1 MKRALTLS
9 LVFLATLFQLFSVS
23 AQNDIVTT
31 ITPKVRMFPAT
42 GFSYLDDPGRFFNI
56 QMINTNPQEEKQIY
70 FTISLSCDFS
80 ATNESFFV
88 YTKPEFQPN
97 TPLTIGSTPLVLHR
111 NHFDQIIGNLNS
123 AAYVTNVD
131 RNELTSTMFTLPE
144 GQYRFCIKPYIWTG
158 HNDLNPISA
167 GEEVCYTFTVCYSG
181 SAPEFTSPVNGYSAN
196 NLNNSNPANNLLG
209 GVVPPSSDN
218 RNSSQYTVL
227 PLSRNV
233 TFTWTGVISN
243 CLTVSDFNYTL
254 KIVEVYKN
262 QNIHEA
268 INNNATIA
276 TIENR
281 NRTSYL
287 HDTTANRHFRLER
300 GHVYAAQV
308 IAVLRNS
315 LLTDVAL
322 GNEGRSQVIAFVWGE
337 SEVIQDQQGSITSST
352 SDNRDQVK
360 RDIRDPYLVTPG
372 KDNSTYNTLITR
384 VPSEAS
390 AAPSDDHY
398 STYVGGNEPYY
409 QVTPSDTLRIK
420 WMPVRG
426 DSVLR
431 VKYAVSLYE
440 YVGGEIAN
448 SLNVQP
454 ICKKDIECNRPDAS
468 FNVDPVQVMDFPQLW
483 KDTLQKGYKYVL
495 HLDAETF
502 YSYNQR
508 TTYTITEYIHNMPSP
523 RDSIADQVM
532 YGTDNYSSNVVFAW
546 GIDSGALD
554 KVNPPQFT
562 YPVDLTH
569 KALDDTT
576 WVEAEFPEVVKRE
589 SFSFRWN
596 KATGVDYG
604 DSVYYKLKVGKLP
617 KGKKPNEVKSFF
629 YIKDSIVATEY
640 IDSVLFDTLKTKE
653 QYVAVLEMKIKQMED
668 TSQHYNIINNGRS
681 HYATFKLK
689 DPPEFVADLN
699 DKIKCFPKALDKL
712 SKEFITPAPDSLIT
726 NKVQLKIGEFPLVVQ
741 TAVFD
746 STKKVYNGDGY
757 VIWHPLGIDVRL
769 KVKIDSIQINKDFQ
783 VIKGTAV
790 STVTDSST
798 YLDALTNDLDMDQWT
813 NDDINAVVSKLG
825 ENETIK
831 GYYDKFQEYG
841 EKYAKKYG
849 GLLGPL
855 MGENMATPVMTF
867 PLSITD
873 EEITGSKNVIFA
885 INNMYFSPVTAL
897 MNLWAIFA
905 AQSDNAYIPFLANNI
920 CMDQQGFLGNSSKH
934 IELFMGRDY
943 EIELN
948 DGYKMRFKKSSNF
961 ADPKDGTVIV
971 VDTGKLSFMMAELQF
986 DMNPNDVM
994 GIEKDGTPRKGKV
1007 VQASLLAKI
1016 KDWDD
1021 WVAKITMDPFAIAG
1035 CDRFTFVPTGRGIFY
1050 DHSSTESPKEVAID
1064 GEYLL
1069 GNDAKPKQNETD
1081 EQKKERQKKIAKATK
1096 EWQGF
1101 YWDELTVFLS
1111 DEISN
1116 TFSDQEG
1123 PKDSVV
1129 TYTHGI
1135 NGTVTDSAHYCYPGS
1150 RINFGAKGLII
1161 DKNGFTAELFA
1172 RDIIR
1177 ADTKSGGGWA
1187 FSLDTISVKF
1197 VKNQY
1202 KAGVIKGG
1210 FGIPLF
1216 SGGFAYDCS
1225 IGSDSLEFSI
1235 KAVEDTLKLD
1245 MWLASVDFDPK
1256 SSYFRIKKIYK
1267 ESNTRIDLTLNGK
1280 INVAF
1285 NKIGI
1290 PINCALAKF
1299 EHMGMRNWNSGKA
1312 GDGTAVLDKFEFDI
1326 GNWSFAS
1333 PQKSLGG
1340 APSDGNGEQVDE
1352 NGEPLASVSF
1362 AGFTFSIT
1370 KLAPIITFEKSDLKL
1385 GIDVTGQMKFDCEA
1399 VDLGVTTGF
1408 AFWGI
1413 IDPMNHFHVKKVD
1426 AKLKS
1431 IKFDQLDFQVFK
1443 LDGLLDFFS
1452 STGSGS
1458 SGSGSGSS
1466 GNSGGGG
1473 GGGNSNN
1480 NGGGNSGRSGG
1491 SGGGSGSGSGS
1502 SSGVNSLS
1510 GLSVSGGAM
1519 GDGFGG
1525 SLTVTIMSK
1534 VTLSMSAG
1542 FGTKKDSKGT
1552 FTWWYFDGACK
1563 FPGGIALGVVSI
1575 NGFSGGFAYNMKA
1588 SKSLTDPSYSAVNLL
1603 KTAEKNTNA
1612 EATAASG
1619 MEFTP
1624 ERDSWVANAGIS
1636 LVLTGA
1642 ENTMNADGLISLR
1655 ISNKHFS
1662 GIFIDANAY
1671 VMSKMDK
1678 SKTPGDGSN
1687 NNSPLIRAKAIMGFE
1702 RTSVYDYFRLSIAV
1716 KADINLSKLLEG
1728 ASSTLLGSS
1737 LSGIHGG
1744 LSMVTSSNVTK
1755 ELNKLTGTSGIG
1767 SHDAGQREN
1776 AADASTSGSSGKP
1789 SFSLT
1794 ASVPIDFELK
1804 HYKKKD
1810 GNHKAGSTDWYFAIG
1825 KPKYEE
1831 RVQLK
1836 SKLNL
1841 IVCTAEA
1848 EFTFYMQTGNA
1859 FAYQMPPLSKDLKK
1873 FFGLED
1879 DDKKLDTDSEG
1890 VKNARKLKNTD
1901 WLAIDN
1907 GGGFCMGSTFHA
1919 YLALDFFLYVHVTA
1933 DLGFDVALL
1942 DVSGVGCPGHSQIGK
1957 NNFYALGRVYAALQG
1972 DVGLKINLGFW
1983 KGEFSLFK
1991 AGIGAL
1997 LQGGGPNPS
2006 YAYGML
2012 RFKIDLLNGLL
2023 KFSTSVD
2030 FKVGDV
2036 CVPGAGDP
2044 LANVKLFQSVTPG
2057 FETEAAAKTNS
2068 NLQSPLQVGSI
2079 VSNMPWDK
2087 EVYLADEEGKN
2098 ARKFY
2103 FTLIEKNVK
2112 YQTRQSASGSYYNTS
2127 GNQVLT
2133 FTASRDD
2140 ANVLFFE
2147 TKDGGLVPDRYSKL
2161 VLQARGFEWRT
2172 KVPDKELSYISNGQ
2186 NKDYPYYVTG
2196 TNKGTMKSSNSGY
2209 GWFDPTFYNDNS
2221 KKKIVKK
2228 YQKDSTFYFKTKD
2241 LGNKLEDQ
2249 VVYSWPYNGDK
2260 VFPLKEYAH
2269 STSSVKYGN
2278 GRTDVTTPY
2287 AMLYLYTRRDDIFDK
2302 TTLSNNGKQ
2311 LKIFLLTQ
2319 GGEMG
2324 TPAECSYSYFPNAT
2338 VPYVKVILPK
2348 SEWGKSGVGPHKL
2361 QFLIVNSNAYQ
2372 SAQKAA
2378 AAALTEKKKEFQ
2390 SRIASSTYQQAQS
2403 AHNSNASGGKKKI
2416 NLKNQQLDEIYQN
2429 KKGYGVD
2436 SMVYYR
2442 IKAKENYKIAASIGD
2457 CVYEWTWFADG
2468 NYDTYGDYI
2477 ARNISNSD
2485 LANDL
2490 RNCSVILGGSC
2501 ITLKFKSSKQY
2512 WPFLPY
2518 DPQDKARYKTTMTL
2532 PPRAYLA
2539 LNGGDKNLAYM
2550 HKTYFQHFLDMERDF
2565 KQTPLKEYRYTDDKG
2580 DVDFSTSP
2588 KVTVSNNTLKN
2599 ELKNILA
2606 KGFIANYSCS
2616 FPHIDRR
2623 IKGGTSFTQCAAN
2636 GYHPT
2641 TVDVPCLIDFTSN
2654 QELEP
2659 MDEKYFG
2666 QSYSGKFSIG
2676 QGNGTYSITIYDY
2689 ATPAIVNDIKMFHD
2703 FMQFNQQHAKRF
2715 DQRGWSHKV
2724 DYFKDYYSSKYKN
2737 AKFSHP
2743 NFPFDIPEIYIVTH
2757 YMTVLDNV
2765 WLAGRSSYYTP
2776 QGDYLHFY
2784 SRDED
2789 FAYYSDLQLKDRLL
2803 TKYWWSAAG
2812 QCLDISVNGFDRDFY
2827 YWKNSTRYYYVRSNQ
2842 ADKGKHKIYTTKS
2855 NVLGFWYTNTMYND
2869 IGNTLKNSMVIY
2881 YLTSQ
2886 SDNFETC
2893 LMNNARAVKLSN
2905 NQTSKIFYPNAK
2917 ITPNNCYY
2925 NVNIKG
2931 SALDVKLKSSGTL
2944 EVKDSGNA
2952 DFGR

>member
-1 MKRALTLS
+1 MKRVFTLS
-9 LVFLATLFQLFSVS
+9 LFFIATLLQMSGLF
-23 AQNDIVTT
+23 AQTDIVTT
-31 ITPKVRMFPAT
+31 ITPKVRMFPAS
-42 GFSYLDDPGRFFNI
+42 GFSYLDDPGRYFNI
-56 QMINTNPQEEKQIY
+56 QMINTTPEEKQIY
-70 FTISLSCDFS
+70 FTISLSCEFS

-88 YTKPEFQPN
+88 YTNKEYQPQ
-97 TPLTIGSTPLVLHR
+97 TPLTIGATPLILHR

-123 AAYVTNVD
+123 QAYVTNVD
-131 RNELTSTMFTLPE
+131 RSQLTNTVFTLPE
-144 GQYRFCIKPYIWTG
+144 GQYRFCIKPYIWDG
-158 HNDLNPISA
+158 YNNQNPIAA
-167 GEEVCYTFTVCYSG
+167 GEEVCYTFTICYSG
-181 SAPEFTSPVNGYSAN
+181 SAPEFTSPVNGYSAG

-209 GVVPPSSDN
+209 GGNISSDN
-218 RNSSQYTVL
+218 RESSQYTVL

-233 TFTWTGVISN
+233 NFTWTGVISN
-243 CLTVSDFNYTL
+243 CLSVSDFNYTL

-262 QNIHEA
+262 QNIQEA
-268 INNNATIA
+268 INQNATLA

-287 HDTTANRHFRLER
+287 HDTTANRHFRLQP

-308 IAVLRNS
+308 IATLRNS
-315 LLTDVAL
+315 LLTEVAL
-322 GNEGRSQVIAFVWGE
+322 GNEGKSQVIAFVWGQT
-337 SEVIQDQQGSITSST
+337 EVIQDPQGSTTSST
-352 SDNRDQVK
+352 SDNRAQVK
-360 RDIRDPYLVTPG
+360 RDIRDPYFVTPG
-372 KDNSTYNTLITR
+372 KDNSTYNALITR
-384 VPSEAS
+384 VPAESS
-390 AAPSDDHY
+390 LAPSDDHY
-398 STYVGGNEPYY
+398 SSYVGGNEPYY
-409 QVTPSDTLRIK
+409 QVTPSDTLKIR
-420 WMPVRG
+420 WMPVRS
-426 DSVLR
+426 DSIVR

-440 YVGGEIAN
+440 YVGGEVSN

-454 ICKKDIECNRPDAS
+454 ICKKDIECNSPDAS
-468 FNVDPVQVMDFPQLW
+468 FSVDPVQMMVFPQQW

-502 YSYNQR
+502 YSYNQQ
-508 TTYTITEYIHNMPSP
+508 TTYTITEYIHNMPSSH
-523 RDSIADQVM
+523 DSIVNQVM
-532 YGTDNYSSNVVFAW
+532 FASDEYSSNVVFAW

-554 KVNPPQFT
+554 KVYPPQFT

-569 KALDDTT
+569 KDVNDTT

-589 SFSFRWN
+589 SFAFRWN

-604 DSVYYKLKVGKLP
+604 DTVYYKLSVGKLP
-617 KGKKPNEVKSFF
+617 KGKKPQEVKSFF
-629 YIKDSIVATEY
+629 YVKDSITATEY
-640 IDSVLFDTLKTKE
+640 IDSLLFDTLKTKE
-653 QYVAVLEMKIKQMED
+653 QYVAVLDMKIKQMVD
-668 TSQHYNIINNGRS
+668 TSQHYNIINKGRS

-712 SKEFITPAPDSLIT
+712 SKETIFPTPDSLIT
-726 NKVQLKIGEFPLVVQ
+726 NKVQLKMGDFPLVIQ

-757 VIWHPLGIDVRL
+757 VVWHPLGVDVRL
-769 KVKIDSIQINKDFQ
+769 KVKIDSIQINKDYQ
-783 VIKGTAV
+783 IIRGTAV
-790 STVTDSST
+790 STATDSST
-798 YLDALTNDLDMDQWT
+798 YLDALTNDLDLDEWS

-825 ENETIK
+825 ENETVK
-831 GYYDKFQEYG
+831 GYYDKFKEYG

-855 MGENMATPVMTF
+855 VGENVATQVLTF

-873 EEITGSKNVIFA
+873 EEITGSKNVIFS

-897 MNLWAIFA
+897 MNIWAIFA
-905 AQSDNAYIPFLANNI
+905 AQSDNAYVPFLANNI

-943 EIELN
+943 EITLN
-948 DGYKMRFKKSSNF
+948 EGYKMRFKKSSNF

-971 VDTGKLSFMMAELQF
+971 VDTGKLKYIQAELEF
-986 DMNPNDVM
+986 DMDNNDVM
-994 GIEKDGTPRKGKV
+994 GITANGTPSKAKL
-1007 VQASLLAKI
+1007 VQAHLYATI
-1016 KDWDD
+1016 RDWDD

-1035 CDRFTFVPTGRGIFY
+1035 CDRFTFVPTGKGIFY
-1050 DHSSTESPKEVAID
+1050 DHSNNETPKEVAIN

-1069 GNDAKPKQNETD
+1069 GAQAKPKDKET
-1081 EQKKERQKKIAKATK
+1081 EQQKKDREKAIAKATK

-1129 TYTHGI
+1129 TYQYGI
-1135 NGTVTDSAHYCYPGS
+1135 NGTLTDSVHYCYPGS

-1172 RDIIR
+1172 RDIFR

-1197 VKNQY
+1197 LKNQY

-1267 ESNTRIDLTLNGK
+1267 EPKTRIDLTMNGK
-1280 INVAF
+1280 LNVNF
-1285 NKIGI
+1285 KKIGI
-1290 PINCALAKF
+1290 PVNCALAKF

-1333 PQKSLGG
+1333 PQKTIGG
-1340 APSDGNGEQVDE
+1340 APSDDKGMQWDEDQVDAVDG
-1352 NGEPLASVSF
+1352 NEPIGSVSF
-1362 AGFTFSIT
+1362 AGFTFSLT
-1370 KLAPIITFEKSDLKL
+1370 KFDPIIGFEKTDLKL
-1385 GIDVTGQMKFDCEA
+1385 GFKVGGQIKFATEGT
-1399 VDLGVTTGF
+1399 DLGASCGF
-1408 AFWGI
+1408 SVWGI
-1413 IDPMNHFHVKKVD
+1413 VEPTNHFHVKKVD
-1426 AKLKS
+1426 AKLES
-1431 IKFDQLDFQVFK
+1431 ISLDNIDFDVFK
-1443 LDGLLDFFS
+1443 LNGILDFFS

-1458 SGSGSGSS
+1458 SSSG
-1466 GNSGGGG
+1466 GNSGGGNNSG
-1473 GGGNSNN
+1473 GGGNSNS
-1480 NGGGNSGRSGG
+1480 GGGNSGGNSGSGG
-1491 SGGGSGSGSGS
+1491 SSGGG
-1502 SSGVNSLS
+1502 VNALS
-1510 GLSVSGGAM
+1510 GLAISGGAM

-1525 SLTVTIMSK
+1525 SLEVTIMSK

-1542 FGTKKDSKGT
+1542 FGTKKDTKGT
-1552 FTWWYFDGACK
+1552 YTWWFFDGSCK
-1563 FPGGIALGVVSI
+1563 FPGGIPLGAVSI

-1588 SKSLTDPSYSAVNLL
+1588 SKSLTDPSYSAINLL
-1603 KTAEKNTNA
+1603 KEADKNTNEGA
-1612 EATAASG
+1612 VKASG

-1642 ENTMNADGLISLR
+1642 ENTMNADGLVSLR

-1678 SKTPGDGSN
+1678 SKTPGDGTN
-1687 NNSPLIRAKAIMGFE
+1687 NSSPLIKAKAIMGFE
-1702 RTSVYDYFRLSIAV
+1702 RTDVYDYFRLSIAV
-1716 KADINLSKLLEG
+1716 QAKLNLSNLLDG
-1728 ASSTLLGSS
+1728 VSSSVLGSS

-1744 LSMVTSSNVTK
+1744 TSLLTSSNVTK
-1755 ELNKLTGTSGIG
+1755 ELNKLAGKTGLG
-1767 SHDAGQREN
+1767 SHTAGERDE
-1776 AADASTSGSSGKP
+1776 AAEASTSGSS
-1789 SFSLT
+1789 
-1794 ASVPIDFELK
+1794 SVGFNVEAFIPIDFELK

-1825 KPKYEE
+1825 KPKYTE

-1836 SKLNL
+1836 SSLNMV
-1841 IVCTAEA
+1841 VCTAEA

-1859 FAYQMPPLSKDLKK
+1859 FAYQMPPLSASLKK
-1873 FFGLED
+1873 FFGLDKDE
-1879 DDKKLDTDSEG
+1879 KKLDTDSEG

-1901 WLAIDN
+1901 WLAIDK

-1983 KGEFSLFK
+1983 KGEFSLFS

-2012 RFKIDLLNGLL
+2012 RFKINLLNGLL

-2044 LANVKLFQSVTPG
+2044 LANVKLFQNVTPG
-2057 FETEAAAKTNS
+2057 FETEAAAKTTS
-2068 NLQSPLQVGSI
+2068 NLQSPLQVGTI

-2098 ARKFY
+2098 SRKFY
-2103 FTLIEKNVK
+2103 FTLMEKNVK
-2112 YQTRQSASGSYYNTS
+2112 YQIRQSASGSYYNTTN
-2127 GNQVLT
+2127 NQVLE
-2133 FTASRDD
+2133 FSSSRDD

-2147 TKDGGLVPDRYSKL
+2147 TKDGGLVQDRYSKL

-2186 NKDYPYYVTG
+2186 NKDYPYYVSG
-2196 TNKGTMKSSNSGY
+2196 SNKGTMKSSNSGY
-2209 GWFDPTFYNDNS
+2209 GWFDPTFFSDNS

-2241 LGNKLEDQ
+2241 LGNNLEDQ

-2260 VFPLKEYAH
+2260 QFPTKEYAH
-2269 STSSVKYGN
+2269 SGTGSNTV
-2278 GRTDVTTPY
+2278 PY
-2287 AMLYLYTRRDDIFDK
+2287 ALLYLYVRKDNVFDK
-2302 TTLSNNGKQ
+2302 TTLNNNGKQ

-2324 TPAECSYSYFPNAT
+2324 TPVECTYSYYPTAT
-2338 VPYVKVILPK
+2338 VPYVKVFLPK
-2348 SEWGKSGVGPHKL
+2348 SHYGRTGVGPHKL
-2361 QFLIVNSNAYQ
+2361 RFLIVNKNAYQ
-2372 SAQKAA
+2372 SAVNAA
-2378 AAALTEKKKEFQ
+2378 NQALTEKKKEFQ
-2390 SRIASSTYQQAQS
+2390 SRIANSTYTQA
-2403 AHNSNASGGKKKI
+2403 SNAHTSNNSSSGKKSI
-2416 NLKNQQLDEIYQN
+2416 NLKNQQLEEIYKD
-2429 KKGYGVD
+2429 KKSHGID
-2436 SMVYYR
+2436 SMLYYR
-2442 IKAKENYKIAASIGD
+2442 TKAKENYKIAASIGD

-2468 NYDTYGDYI
+2468 NYETYGDYI
-2477 ARNISNSD
+2477 ARNLTNSD
-2485 LANDL
+2485 LASDL
-2490 RNCSVILGGSC
+2490 RNGSVGVGGSK
-2501 ITLKFKSSKQY
+2501 ISVSFRSSKQY

-2518 DPQDKARYKTTMTL
+2518 DAQDKARYKTNLIL
-2532 PPRAYLA
+2532 PPRAFLA
-2539 LNGGDKNLAYM
+2539 LKDGGDPNLAYM
-2550 HKTYFQHFLDMERDF
+2550 HRKFFQQFIDMERDF
-2565 KQTPLKEYRYTDDKG
+2565 KKTPLKEYRYTDDKG
-2580 DVDFSTSP
+2580 DVDFSKNP
-2588 KVTVSNNTLKN
+2588 KVTVSDYTLKN

-2606 KGFIANYSCS
+2606 KGFVANYSSS
-2616 FPHIDRR
+2616 FSCIDRR
-2623 IKGGTSFTQCAAN
+2623 IKGGTNYTQCAAN

-2641 TVDVPCLIDFTSN
+2641 TVDVPCLIDLSST
-2654 QELEP
+2654 QELTP
-2659 MDEKYFG
+2659 MDDKYFD
-2666 QSYSGKFSIG
+2666 QTYSGKYSIG
-2676 QGNGTYSITIYDY
+2676 QGSGTYSITVNDY
-2689 ATPAIVNDIKMFHD
+2689 ATPAIVSDIKMFHD
-2703 FMQFNQQHAKRF
+2703 FMQFNQQHGERF
-2715 DQRGWSHKV
+2715 NQRGWSHKV
-2724 DYFKDYYSSKYKN
+2724 DYFKDYYSAKYKN
-2737 AKFSHP
+2737 GKFSHP
-2743 NFPFDIPEIYIVTH
+2743 TFPFDIPEIYIVTH

-2765 WLAGRSSYYTP
+2765 WLGEQNSYYTTR
-2776 QGDYLHFY
+2776 GDYLRFY
-2784 SRDED
+2784 NKDED
-2789 FAYYSDLQLKDRLL
+2789 FIFVDELQLKDAMWA
-2803 TKYWWSAAG
+2803 KYWWSAAA
-2812 QCLDISVNGFDRDFY
+2812 QCLDREDNGFDRRFY
-2827 YWKNSTRYYYVRSNQ
+2827 SWKNDKKYYYCRTHQ
-2842 ADKGKHKIYTTKS
+2842 ADKGKHKAYTPKS
-2855 NVLGFWYTNTMYND
+2855 TILGFWYNNTMYSS
-2869 IGNTLKNSMVIY
+2869 IGSTLKNSVVVY

-2886 SDNFETC
+2886 GDNFE
-2893 LMNNARAVKLSN
+2893 NNLLQIARAVKLSG

-2917 ITPNNCYY
+2917 LTPSNCYY
-2925 NVNIKG
+2925 NVNIRG
-2931 SALDVKLKSSGTL
+2931 SSLDTKLKSSSTL
-2944 EVKDSGNA
+2944 EIKDSGSA